1 MIGVCRK
8 MRKIL
13 KIIGI
18 ILVSFIVVSVA
29 ACIIASK
36 VIKEPVFA
44 INLVDIQKVADGT
57 YEGEYNT
64 SLVKATVKVSV
75 KNKVITELNIIKHDN
90 GLGKKAEKIT
100 NSVLEAQSLQV
111 DTISGAT
118 LSSRV
123 ILKATQNALEKG
135 IK

>member
-1 MIGVCRK
+1 MFRYSRK
-8 MRKIL
+8 KGL

-18 ILVSFIVVSVA
+18 VLGCFIVVSVA
-29 ACIIASK
+29 GGIKASK
-36 VIKEPVFA
+36 VIKEPVFV
-44 INLVDIQKVADGT
+44 INTIDIQKVEDGT
-57 YEGEYNT
+57 YEGEYKT
-64 SLVKATVKVSV
+64 TMVKAIVKVSA
-75 KNKVITELNIIKHDN
+75 KNKVITQLDIVKHDC

-100 NSVLEAQSLQV
+100 NNVLKAQSLQV

-123 ILKATQNALEKG
+123 ILKATQNALDKG

>member
-1 MIGVCRK
+1 
-8 MRKIL
+8 L

-29 ACIIASK
+29 VGIIASK
-36 VIKEPVFA
+36 AIKVPVFD
-44 INLVDIQKVADGT
+44 IHTVDIQKVEDGT
-57 YEGEYNT
+57 YEGEYKT
-64 SLVKATVKVSV
+64 TMVKAIVKVSV
-75 KNKVITELNIIKHDN
+75 KNKVITELDIVKHDC

-100 NSVLEAQSLQV
+100 SNVLKAQSLQV

-123 ILKATQNALEKG
+123 ILKATQNALDKG
-135 IK
+135 IN